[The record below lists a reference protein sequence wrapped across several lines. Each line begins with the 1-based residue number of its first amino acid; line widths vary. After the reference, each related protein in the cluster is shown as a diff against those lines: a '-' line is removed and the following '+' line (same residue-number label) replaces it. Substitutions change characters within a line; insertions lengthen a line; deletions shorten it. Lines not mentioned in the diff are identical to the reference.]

1 MRGEKLQQYRHNNMK
16 RIFNKTSER
25 QKRKALRKAMP
36 EAEIILW
43 SKIQKK
49 QIAGYKFRCQYG
61 VGPFVVDFYCAER
74 KLAIEIDGDSHY
86 QIGAEERDRKRQNWI
101 EQYGIRFL
109 RFTNDDVRKNL
120 YGVLEAIEEA
130 VKGDGSPPAKQMA
143 GKPFRRINNRRDAE
157 GLSASLW
164 KFRYTKLLFY
174 AP

>member
-1 MRGEKLQQYRHNNMK
+1 MR

-25 QKRKALRKAMP
+25 QKRKALRKTMP
-36 EAEIILW
+36 EAEVILW

-49 QIAGYKFRCQYG
+49 QIAGFRFRRQYS

-86 QIGAEERDRKRQNWI
+86 KPGAEERDKKRQNWI

-130 VKGDGSPPAKQMA
+130 VKGDPLPPK
-143 GKPFRRINNRRDAE
+143 GRR
-157 GLSASLW
+157 ASRPEEL
-164 KFRYTKLLFY
+164 
-174 AP
+174 